1 MTRYNSRVI
10 GFCVEA
16 QNWVLLNKKSD
27 SIVND

>member
-1 MTRYNSRVI
+1 MSCYNSRVI

-16 QNWVLLNKKSD
+16 KNWVLLNKKSD